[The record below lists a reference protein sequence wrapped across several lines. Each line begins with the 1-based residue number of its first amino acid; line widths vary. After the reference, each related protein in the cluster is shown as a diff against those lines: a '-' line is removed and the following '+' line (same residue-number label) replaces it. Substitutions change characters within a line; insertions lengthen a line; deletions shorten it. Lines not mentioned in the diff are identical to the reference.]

1 MPKRFWPSAMRRS
14 KAPLLQAAPLLALAL
29 WALLVA
35 LLWRD
40 GFNDLFE
47 RFTRPGWTLAQRLA
61 TVLMIPLR
69 GLMLAAAA
77 ALGAG
82 LTTLGLL
89 INIGVVL
96 NLIRAGKVLLAG

>member
-1 MPKRFWPSAMRRS
+1 MEVIELLDAPGM
-14 KAPLLQAAPLLALAL
+14 APLVKVAPLLAVVLWSLLA
-29 WALLVA
+29 A

-47 RFTRPGWTLAQRLA
+47 RFTRPGWTLLQRLA
-61 TVLMIPLR
+61 TLLMIPLR

-77 ALGAG
+77 AIGAG

-89 INIGVVL
+89 INIGVIL
-96 NLIRAGKVLLAG
+96 NLMRAGKLLLAG